1 MARTTRSAL
10 PVVKEAEARVLPQ
23 RIRELADDEFKEI
36 ARLLISKPDQQIF
49 GPVPEEKTRAPSEWH
64 FRPGA

>member
-1 MARTTRSAL
+1 MARTTCSAL

-36 ARLLISKPDQQIF
+36 ARLLVSKPDQQIF
-49 GPVPEEKTRAPSEWH
+49 GPVPEEKDECPSEWH
-64 FRPGA
+64 FRPAT